1 MSLSKQLNRNTARS
15 RVLLSGSDTS
25 GGLHQQH
32 CRRRGKAWWPRQPQK
47 PVRCPGCKSP
57 YWDKPRR
64 LRSAVTPSN
73 ESVNK
78 EALVNG
84 LGQTLTKAFESEDAD
99 HQGDYK
105 DRSLANALHML
116 KEMKAT
122 GRTWQEM
129 ADRLEREFGTKLEK
143 DQLKALV
150 R

>member
-1 MSLSKQLNRNTARS
+1 MSLSKRIDQNPARS
-15 RVLLSGSDTS
+15 RVLLSGSEWPGS
-25 GGLHQQH
+25 LNQQR
-32 CRRRGKAWWPRQPQK
+32 CYRCGKVWWPRKPRK

-64 LRSAVTPSN
+64 VRHAVTPSN
-73 ESVNK
+73 EPVNK
-78 EALVNG
+78 GALRNS
-84 LGQTLTKAFESEDAD
+84 LGQTLTNALRRGEAD
-99 HQGDYK
+99 HPGDHS
-105 DRSLANALHML
+105 DRSLAHALTVL
-116 KEMKAT
+116 KEMKAA

>member
-1 MSLSKQLNRNTARS
+1 MSLSKRIDQNPARS
-15 RVLLSGSDTS
+15 RVLLSGSEAP
-25 GGLHQQH
+25 GELRQQR
-32 CRRRGKAWWPRQPQK
+32 CQRCGKKWWPRQPRK

-64 LRSAVTPSN
+64 LRSAVTRIH
-73 ESVNK
+73 ESVK
-78 EALVNG
+78 IEALATTLEQN
-84 LGQTLTKAFESEDAD
+84 LTKAFRQEDD
-99 HQGDYK
+99 HQRDK
-105 DRSLANALHML
+105 EDRSLANALHML

-129 ADRLEREFGTKLEK
+129 ADRLEREFGTTLEK

>member
-1 MSLSKQLNRNTARS
+1 MSLSTRIDQNTAPS
-15 RVLLSGSDTS
+15 RVLLSGSDSS

-32 CRRRGKAWWPRQPQK
+32 CRRCGKTWWPRRPQK

-57 YWDKPRR
+57 YWNKPRR
-64 LRSAVTPSN
+64 VRRAVTPSN

-78 EALVNG
+78 EALANR
-84 LGQTLTKAFESEDAD
+84 LSQTLTKAFGRESD
-99 HQGDYK
+99 HQGDHK
-105 DRSLANALHML
+105 DRSLARALTVF
-116 KEMKAT
+116 KEMKAA

-129 ADRLEREFGTKLEK
+129 ADRLEREFGTTLEK

>member
-1 MSLSKQLNRNTARS
+1 MSLPKRIDQNTAPS
-15 RVLLSGSDTS
+15 RVLLSGSDSS

-32 CRRRGKAWWPRQPQK
+32 CRRCGKAWWPRQPRK

-64 LRSAVTPSN
+64 VRHAVTPSN

-78 EALVNG
+78 GALRNS
-84 LGQTLTKAFESEDAD
+84 LGQTLTNAFGRGEAD
-99 HQGDYK
+99 HQGDHN
-105 DRSLANALHML
+105 DHSLAHALTVL
-116 KEMKAT
+116 KEMKAA

-129 ADRLEREFGTKLEK
+129 ADRLERDFGTKLEK